1 MVSNRLIVTCP
12 NYRSEYMSRLASY
25 KHSVSLDSASVR
37 LSDQSPQCG
46 DLNDRNMA
54 KIERIHL
61 SPSLLHMGFLL
72 DLNPCG
78 RRHARFGDALS
89 VKTNLGRTTRLDQ
102 HKYPKN
108 GDVKVAFILT
118 SP

>member
-37 LSDQSPQCG
+37 LSDQ
-46 DLNDRNMA
+46 
-54 KIERIHL
+54 